1 MEENI
6 FDTESGSVIEISQ
19 EYDGNANGNNPDI
32 TLAQDC
38 TLLFKAGGKLSNC
51 SVQGTGIIL
60 QFENPLQWVFNNVT
74 FSGTFICPCFHPEQ
88 FGAVGNGTTDDT
100 TALQQ
105 CIHAATASK
114 VYHVVLLPKTYLIT
128 DTLYYR
134 GNLCL
139 EGQNYSDFDHQQGSV
154 ILANL
159 QEGGENN
166 VPVTLKYALD
176 SDCYQGVAIKRLIND
191 KLTVVAVEHTENR
204 FPAGVRLGS
213 GSILYFSQ
221 EGNTDAIHL
230 YDHQPNAGDV
240 KSDPLLYNSNY
251 AAPLYIKN
259 VAFESTNNSF
269 GAIRCIGMTHAL
281 IEGISIR
288 GFMSGMALSKGW
300 AFKVERVQMKVALWG
315 ILLGGE
321 ITAGYF
327 DTVQM
332 LCNRADVSGNK
343 YNNYK
348 SIMDGFVKSSTCYRT
363 VQTNDNEDIH
373 SAAVAAQVSSAL
385 FNSCSMENFDIGC
398 IGYNMKLIWN
408 TPLIQGITR
417 CIAHIQTGS
426 IYFNNVNGNQGNT
439 DGFTYS
445 SSCVT
450 SKIVLNNAHA
460 GTFSSVSNNDT
471 ITYDFTNLNNY
482 NSLVYV
488 VENHDKENRPLPYNS
503 TTYLDY
509 DVGDT
514 LYVCAPSET
523 NQNNFGNTSTYP
535 VPLPEAL
542 SRIASDRNYRHVK
555 RLVLT
560 ENVSLSETHEW
571 KALSGSIEL
580 TGSHT
585 LTLGA
590 TQDICC
596 DVTFSGVTLTLN
608 TNLCRVY
615 GKAILSLNL
624 IDCAVTGN
632 NHLLIYNAGTL
643 PVEDGRCVVVKINID
658 SATVIT
664 GLLMYHQEANN
675 WQGITDFTVEVNGVI
690 TSNPANNNNP

>member
-1 MEENI
+1 M
-6 FDTESGSVIEISQ
+6 
-19 EYDGNANGNNPDI
+19 
-32 TLAQDC
+32 AQDC

-60 QFENPLQWVFNNVT
+60 QFENPFQWVFNNVT
-74 FSGTFICPCFHPEQ
+74 FSGSFICPCFHPEQ

-114 VYHVVLLPKTYLIT
+114 VYHVVLQPKIYLIT

-134 GNLCL
+134 GNLCI

-154 ILANL
+154 ILSNL

-176 SDCYQGVAIKRLIND
+176 SDCYQLFSNI
-191 KLTVVAVEHTENR
+191 EHIR
-204 FPAGVRLGS
+204 FAAGALLDAGTN
-213 GSILYFSQ
+213 LYFSLDCN
-221 EGNTDAIHL
+221 ESNTAYAPPIH
-230 YDHQPNAGDV
+230 
-240 KSDPLLYNSNY
+240 
-251 AAPLYIKN
+251 IKN

-321 ITAGYF
+321 ITTGYF

-332 LCNRADVSGNK
+332 VRDSTVTIPAGI
-343 YNNYK
+343 Y
-348 SIMDGFVKSSTCYRT
+348 DGIWTNFVKNATFYDT
-363 VQTNDNEDIH
+363 IYENDTGIQ
-373 SAAVAAQVSSAL
+373 SVAVAAQVTSAL
-385 FNSCSMENFDIGC
+385 FNSCSMENFKIGC
-398 IGYNMKLIWN
+398 IGYNLKMIWN
-408 TPLIQGITR
+408 TPLILGITR
-417 CIAHIQTGS
+417 SIAHLQTGS
-426 IYFNNVNGNQGNT
+426 IYFNNVKGYRCTCTSEEGY
-439 DGFTYS
+439 TY
-445 SSCVT
+445 CAANIT
-450 SKIVLNNAHA
+450 SRIVLNNALD
-460 GTFSSVSNNDT
+460 GTFSPVTCDENIISSA
-471 ITYDFTNLNNY
+471 YNLNNY
-482 NSLVYV
+482 NNLVYV

-503 TTYLDY
+503 TTFLDY

-523 NQNNFGNTSTYP
+523 NQNNFGNTPTYP

-555 RLVLT
+555 RLVLIEDVT
-560 ENVSLSETHEW
+560 LSDTCVW
-571 KALSGSIEL
+571 KALSGNIEL
-580 TGSHT
+580 AGSHT

-596 DVTFSGVTLTLN
+596 NVTFSGVTLTLN

>member
-1 MEENI
+1 MIDNI
-6 FDTESGSVIEISQ
+6 FDTASGAIIEIAQ
-19 EYDGNANGNNPDI
+19 EYNGSIDTDYEEI
-32 TLAQDC
+32 ILAQDC

-114 VYHVVLLPKTYLIT
+114 VYHVVLQPKTYLIT

-139 EGQNYSDFDHQQGSV
+139 EGQSYSDFDHQQGSV

-176 SDCYQGVAIKRLIND
+176 SDCYQLVNNQPS
-191 KLTVVAVEHTENR
+191 ER
-204 FPAGVRLGS
+204 FEAGALLGA
-213 GSILYFSQ
+213 GTQLYFTQS
-221 EGNTDAIHL
+221 GNS
-230 YDHQPNAGDV
+230 NDV
-240 KSDPLLYNSNY
+240 NLNY
-251 AAPLYIKN
+251 AAPIYIKN

-321 ITAGYF
+321 ITEGYF

-332 LCNRADVSGNK
+332 VRD
-343 YNNYK
+343 
-348 SIMDGFVKSSTCYRT
+348 SIVTIPAGIYDGIWSNFVKNATFYDT
-363 VQTNDNEDIH
+363 IYENDTDIQ
-373 SAAVAAQVSSAL
+373 SVAVAAQVTSAL
-385 FNSCSMENFDIGC
+385 FNSCSMENFEIGC
-398 IGYNMKLIWN
+398 IGYNLKMIWN

-417 CIAHIQTGS
+417 SIAHLQTGS
-426 IYFNNVNGNQGNT
+426 IYFNNVKGYQCTTEEGY
-439 DGFTYS
+439 TY
-445 SSCVT
+445 CAANIT
-450 SKIVLNNAHA
+450 SKIVLNNAHP
-460 GTFSSVSNNDT
+460 GTFSPVTCDGVIRSD
-471 ITYDFTNLNNY
+471 YYNLNYY
-482 NSLVYV
+482 NCLPYV
-488 VENHDKENRPLPYNS
+488 VENHNKVNRPLPYNS

-514 LYVCAPSET
+514 LYVCAPNET
-523 NQNNFGNTSTYP
+523 NQNYFGNTSTYP

-580 TGSHT
+580 TGNHT
-585 LTLGA
+585 LTLIA
-590 TQDICC
+590 TQKICC
-596 DVTFSGVTLTLN
+596 DVAFRGIAFILFC
-608 TNLCRVY
+608 NLCRVY
-615 GKAILSLNL
+615 GKAVLSLNL

-632 NHLLIYNAGTL
+632 NHLLIYNSGTL
-643 PVEDGRCVVVKINID
+643 PVEDGRCVVVKINLFDDIASNNHIMGLSGYYGED
-658 SATVIT
+658 TDWT
-664 GLLMYHQEANN
+664 GLTE
-675 WQGITDFTVEVNGVI
+675 FTVELNGELVQNS
-690 TSNPANNNNP
+690 TNNNNP